1 MHIARILLNCLI
13 ILSKGLTKE
22 LIKEHLGGRKMR
34 DKISV
39 SAYVAI
45 GFMLFALFFG
55 AGNLI
60 FPAQLGQYAGEN
72 LWPAIIGFLI
82 TGVGLPL
89 LGVVAIAFSGSANL
103 QELSSRVHPVYGVFF
118 TALLYLTIG
127 PFFAAPRT
135 GTVAYEVGIMPF
147 VPNGSEQTGLLIFT
161 LIFFAI
167 TLIFSLYPAKIV
179 DNVGKILAPALV
191 LLLAILLIVAIFNPM
206 GAIGDAQ
213 EGYIEGAFVTGFLE
227 GYNTMDALASLVF
240 AIIVINAIKALGIKD
255 KGQILSAATKSGFIA
270 ITLLGAIYIGIAILG
285 AGSVGSLGL
294 FDNGGPVLSGAA
306 SHYFGNVGS
315 LLLAVMIILACLT
328 TAIGL
333 VTANAEYFNT
343 LFPKIS
349 YKVLVVFF
357 STITFIVANFGLTN
371 IISFSVPV
379 LMFLYPL
386 AIVLIILTFLSP
398 LFNHARIVY
407 VATIGVT
414 FLISIFDGLKTFTDT
429 LEIADFAFMVPVL
442 DFYESFL
449 PLYNQGLGWL
459 APALIV
465 IFVTGIIAKFTGS
478 PAATETN

>member
-1 MHIARILLNCLI
+1 M
-13 ILSKGLTKE
+13 KE
-22 LIKEHLGGRKMR
+22 KV
-34 DKISV
+34 SV
-39 SAYVAI
+39 SAYTAI

-72 LWPAIIGFLI
+72 LWPAIIGFLA

-89 LGVVAIAFSGSANL
+89 LGIIAIAYSGSANL
-103 QELSSRVHPVYGVFF
+103 QELSSRVHPIYGVFF

-135 GTVAYEVGIMPF
+135 GTVGYEVGILPF
-147 VPNGSEQTGLLIFT
+147 IPEGYEQLGLLIFT
-161 LIFFAI
+161 IVFFAA
-167 TLIFSLYPAKIV
+167 TLVFSLYPAKLV
-179 DNVGKILAPALV
+179 DNIGKILAPALV
-191 LLLAILLIVAIFNPM
+191 LLLGGLLVAALFNPM
-206 GAIGDAQ
+206 DAIGKPQ
-213 EGYIEGAFVTGFLE
+213 EIYAEGAFTAGFLE

-255 KGQILSAATKSGFIA
+255 KNAILSTATKSGLIA
-270 ITLLGAIYIGIAILG
+270 ITLLGVIYLGIAYLG
-285 AGSVGSLGL
+285 ATSVGTLGL

-333 VTANAEYFNT
+333 VTANAEYFHT
-343 LFPKIS
+343 LFPKLS

-357 STITFIVANFGLTN
+357 STITFIIANFGLTN
-371 IISFSVPV
+371 IISFSLPV

-386 AIVLIILTFLSP
+386 AIVLMILTFVSP
-398 LFNHARIVY
+398 LFNHARFVY

-414 FLISIFDGLKTFTDT
+414 FVISIFDGLKTLTDA
-429 LEIADFAFMVPVL
+429 LEINDFAFMVPVL
-442 DFYESFL
+442 NFYEAVL
-449 PLYNQGLGWL
+449 PFYSEGLGWL
-459 APALIV
+459 IPALVVMI
-465 IFVTGIIAKFTGS
+465 VTGIIARVRSNSKVVES
-478 PAATETN
+478 N